1 MEENIPLDEKSVVVQ
16 THIGILQNVIQRMS
30 ANSASCKAY
39 AITIVSAILVIVADK
54 NKPEYSL
61 ISILPTIL
69 FLALDAYYLALEKGF
84 RKAYEDFVKKVHLGS
99 VSINDV
105 YELKISGK
113 MLSHQINAIKSFSVW
128 GFYSIL
134 IMLIFMTNEI
144 IKGV

>member
-1 MEENIPLDEKSVVVQ
+1 MDENIPLDEKSVVVQ
-16 THIGILQNVIQRMS
+16 THIEILQNVIQRMS
-30 ANSASCKAY
+30 TNSASCKAY
-39 AITIVSAILVIVADK
+39 SITIVSAILVIVADK

-84 RKAYEDFVKKVHLGS
+84 RAAYEDFVKKVHLGC
-99 VSINDV
+99 VSMNDV
-105 YELKISGK
+105 YDLKISGK
-113 MLSHQINAIKSFSVW
+113 MFLHQINAIKSFSVW

-134 IMLIFMTNEI
+134 FVSIFMTNEI